1 MCGHVSTRHR
11 NQRCFEFGLASIFF
25 IHRRYTTA
33 YDWDG
38 WFGEYFG
45 GEPAVLSLFTS
56 SPLHGGSLCFSSP
69 LQGFSSSFT
78 TSFLGSGR
86 WCTVRVSDCVRHLCL
101 RPGGEQRLFHARLDP
116 GACFFFLLLQDF
128 RGGTWD
134 RCPRDLVVS
143 IFFCFRH
150 DDILPVLDLREL
162 FMWFFFFLSSF
173 HSEGLAQLGNGQFGQ
188 YTTTS
193 TSYDATR
200 PLPCKSMIVMCLEAP
215 EQ

>member
-1 MCGHVSTRHR
+1 MNLALLPSSSYTGGTPPRMIGMGGLGSTLVANRQDHLR
-11 NQRCFEFGLASIFF
+11 SFF
-25 IHRRYTTA
+25 
-33 YDWDG
+33 
-38 WFGEYFG
+38 
-45 GEPAVLSLFTS
+45 LS
-56 SPLHGGSLCFSSP
+56 SPPHGVSLCFSFP

-162 FMWFFFFLSSF
+162 FMWFFFSF
-173 HSEGLAQLGNGQFGQ
+173 QF
-188 YTTTS
+188 S
-193 TSYDATR
+193 
-200 PLPCKSMIVMCLEAP
+200 
-215 EQ
+215 